1 MNRDKGRLNYGVAL
15 DNSQL
20 KTGAAESKRI
30 LSGIGNKAVEEGNR
44 IDDTFKKIG
53 AAAATMFAAAQMKD
67 FVVQVANVRGEFQK
81 LEIAFKTMLGS
92 EEKAVALMNQ
102 LVKTAATT
110 PFGMNDIA
118 NSAKQLLAYG
128 LEADKVNETLIRLG
142 DIAAGLSIPINDLA
156 YLYGT
161 TMVQGRLY
169 TQDLNQ
175 FLGRG
180 IPLMAELA
188 AQFGVAES
196 EVKKLVEEGKVGFP
210 QVQQAIFNLTNE
222 GSKFGGLMAA
232 QSQTISG
239 QISNIE
245 DQIEQMFN
253 EIGKSSEG
261 VISDALSLTSSLIE
275 HWETIGKV
283 LLTVIAT
290 YGTYKAA
297 VLLVAAAHK
306 LMAIWQTAQAFLA
319 LVPAVRSAKDAMLL
333 FNMVCKANPLGL
345 VLSVLGAA
353 VTAFTLFA
361 DTQNDT
367 EKAIDAVNERI
378 KAQEEELER
387 LKETEDAVLEAQK
400 SAAESTAEEIS
411 KLEILINTIHDET
424 ASLNDRRKAISQVQA
439 IIPKYHAELDEEG
452 RLHREN
458 KKAVDDHIES
468 LNKLAVAKAL
478 QAKREEIVAQKMS
491 AELER
496 RQAVVNRDQ
505 AQANR
510 DQAQADRDK
519 AEERFNARPGQAANQ
534 TNTGRFLLGGREM
547 KMVNASVDSY
557 DRNQSGLTA
566 AEETLRLRTAELQA
580 ATNEVT
586 KFNTIIANSDE
597 QLANLDKMLKD
608 YQAFL
613 PSSSGGGGGGG
624 KNNNAQ
630 ALADAAAERAAN
642 IREYSEKVKAEV
654 IQAEFDIRQA
664 EIDAMD
670 EGYEKSIAQVDLNYA
685 RLTAENVDRANR
697 MIEELKD
704 KKVLEWLNANPEATK
719 EQQINYRASLNLTTA
734 DLSKKQRDMLAAYGR
749 VNDQIRIEGNKAAL
763 NEMLKDVMTYE
774 QQRQNIER
782 DFAER
787 RNSLYEKDAE
797 GNVTSTLR
805 TGVTQG
811 NVDELNRQEQE
822 ALNAVDVQF
831 AQREET
837 YQAWCN
843 HIATLSLEQLQQLLS
858 KAEEE
863 LRDLEKKGGSGTQLA
878 QARAKVQTA
887 QKAVAKEKAKTDVAP
902 DKRSIKEWQDLY
914 KTLNECT
921 RSFEEIGEAV
931 GGTVGEVISAAG
943 QIATSTLSMINGI
956 VQLVQMSST
965 AMTATAATASKAIQT
980 VEKAS
985 VILAVISAAL
995 QVATAIANLF
1005 NDDESKQEEIERL
1018 QRRIDQL
1025 QWELDNADI
1034 LRLQEN
1040 SQKSIDRVRQT
1051 LSATYLELLR
1061 AKAATNDWN
1070 AVWSLMYS
1078 NVRTNSEL
1086 LEKTA
1091 DKLATAYGNIAYTA
1105 DKLATAYGNIAY
1117 TADKALG
1124 GNKYAN
1130 AREQLENISKQQLL
1144 LNEQIKQEEDKKDT
1158 DHGAIEDRERQ
1169 IEELGQQ
1176 AVQIINEMV
1185 EDIIGGT
1192 SADIASELGDAFF
1205 EAFQAGEDY
1214 AEAWGEK
1221 VNEIVADVM
1230 KRMLISKFLE
1240 EPLGEIFDK
1249 YKAKWFK
1256 DGEFQGLDAIIN
1268 SMGGFASDLN
1278 AVGEEFATIWENLPD
1293 SVKNM
1298 FTVTDEASR
1307 EASQK
1312 GIATASQESVDEL
1325 NGRATAIQGH
1335 TFSIAENTKLLL
1347 ASVNLILRSV
1357 LNIEQHTDKI
1367 SEGFSDVRQNIK
1379 EVKDAVNDIQLKGV
1393 KLK

>member
-110 PFGMNDIA
+110 PFGMSDIA

-128 LEADKVNETLIRLG
+128 LEADKVNDTLIRLG

-387 LKETEDAVLEAQK
+387 LKEKEDAVLEAQK

-478 QAKREEIVAQKMS
+478 QTKREEIVAQKMS

-496 RQAVVNRDQ
+496 RQAVVKRDQ

-510 DQAQADRDK
+510 DQAQANRDR

-557 DRNQSGLTA
+557 DRKQSGLEA

-608 YQAFL
+608 YKAFF
-613 PSSSGGGGGGG
+613 PSPSGGGGG
-624 KNNNAQ
+624 NDDDDDDDDDNNAQ

-670 EGYEKSIAQVDLNYA
+670 EGYEKFIAQVDLNYA

-734 DLSKKQRDMLAAYGR
+734 DLSKEQRDMLAAYGR

-774 QQRQNIER
+774 QQRQNIEKN
-782 DFAER
+782 FAER

-965 AMTATAATASKAIQT
+965 AMTATATTASKAIQT

-1070 AVWSLMYS
+1070 AVWSLMFS

-1086 LEKTA
+1086 LEK
-1091 DKLATAYGNIAYTA
+1091 TA

-1158 DHGAIEDRERQ
+1158 DHGAIEDMERK

-1256 DGEFQGLDAIIN
+1256 NGEFQGLDAVIN

>member
-468 LNKLAVAKAL
+468 LNKLAIAKAL

-505 AQANR
+505 AQENR
-510 DQAQADRDK
+510 DQAQANRDK
-519 AEERFNARPGQAANQ
+519 AKERFNARPGQAANQ

-613 PSSSGGGGGGG
+613 PSSSGGGGGGGGG

-734 DLSKKQRDMLAAYGR
+734 DLSKEQRDMLAAYGR

-1105 DKLATAYGNIAY
+1105 DK
-1117 TADKALG
+1117 ALG

-1158 DHGAIEDRERQ
+1158 DHGAIEDMERQ

-1256 DGEFQGLDAIIN
+1256 DGEFQGLDAVIN

>member
-333 FNMVCKANPLGL
+333 FNMACKANPLGL

-519 AEERFNARPGQAANQ
+519 AKERFNARPGQAANQ

-613 PSSSGGGGGGG
+613 PSSSGGGGGGGG

-734 DLSKKQRDMLAAYGR
+734 DLSKEQRDMLAAYGR

-1105 DKLATAYGNIAY
+1105 DK
-1117 TADKALG
+1117 ALG

-1158 DHGAIEDRERQ
+1158 DHGAIEDMERQ

-1256 DGEFQGLDAIIN
+1256 DGEFQGLDAVIN

>member
-468 LNKLAVAKAL
+468 LNKLAIAKAL

-505 AQANR
+505 AQENR
-510 DQAQADRDK
+510 DQAQANRDK
-519 AEERFNARPGQAANQ
+519 AKERFNARPGQAANQ

-613 PSSSGGGGGGG
+613 PSSSGGGGGGGGG

-734 DLSKKQRDMLAAYGR
+734 DLSKEQRDMLAAYGR

-774 QQRQNIER
+774 QQRQNIEK

-965 AMTATAATASKAIQT
+965 AMTATATTASKAIQT

-1061 AKAATNDWN
+1061 TKAATNDWN
-1070 AVWSLMYS
+1070 AVWSLMFS

-1086 LEKTA
+1086 LEK
-1091 DKLATAYGNIAYTA
+1091 TA

-1158 DHGAIEDRERQ
+1158 DHGAIEDMERQ

>member
-92 EEKAVALMNQ
+92 EEKAVALMDQ

-110 PFGMNDIA
+110 PFGMSDIA

-478 QAKREEIVAQKMS
+478 QTKREEIVAQKMS

-547 KMVNASVDSY
+547 KMVNALVDSY

-586 KFNTIIANSDE
+586 RFNTIIANSDE
-597 QLANLDKMLKD
+597 QLANLDQMLKD

-613 PSSSGGGGGGG
+613 PSPSGGGGGGG
-624 KNNNAQ
+624 GNDDDNNAQ

-734 DLSKKQRDMLAAYGR
+734 DLSKEQRDMLAAYGR

-774 QQRQNIER
+774 QQRQNIEK

-787 RNSLYEKDAE
+787 RNSFYEKDAE

-863 LRDLEKKGGSGTQLA
+863 LRELERSGGSGTQLA

-887 QKAVAKEKAKTDVAP
+887 QKAVAREKAKTDVAP

-943 QIATSTLSMINGI
+943 QIATSTLSIINGI

-1105 DKLATAYGNIAY
+1105 DK
-1117 TADKALG
+1117 ALG

-1158 DHGAIEDRERQ
+1158 DHGAIEDMERK

-1256 DGEFQGLDAIIN
+1256 NGEFQGLDAVIN

-1278 AVGEEFATIWENLPD
+1278 AVGEEFAAIWENLPD

>member
-519 AEERFNARPGQAANQ
+519 AKERFNARPGQAANQ
-534 TNTGRFLLGGREM
+534 TKAGRFLLGGREM
-547 KMVNASVDSY
+547 KMVNASADRY

-613 PSSSGGGGGGG
+613 PSSSGGGGGGGGG

-734 DLSKKQRDMLAAYGR
+734 DLSKEQRDMLAAYGR

-774 QQRQNIER
+774 QQRQNIEK

-1051 LSATYLELLR
+1051 LSATYLELLL

-1086 LEKTA
+1086 LEK
-1091 DKLATAYGNIAYTA
+1091 TA

-1158 DHGAIEDRERQ
+1158 DHGAIEDMERK

-1256 DGEFQGLDAIIN
+1256 DGEFQGLDAVIN

>member
-92 EEKAVALMNQ
+92 EEKAVALMDQ

-110 PFGMNDIA
+110 PFGMSDIA

-128 LEADKVNETLIRLG
+128 LEADKVNDTLIRLG

-387 LKETEDAVLEAQK
+387 LKEKEDAVLEAQK

-458 KKAVDDHIES
+458 KQAVDDHIES

-478 QAKREEIVAQKMS
+478 QTKREEIVAQKMS

-496 RQAVVNRDQ
+496 RQAVVKRDQ

-510 DQAQADRDK
+510 DQAQANRDRAK
-519 AEERFNARPGQAANQ
+519 ERFNNRPGQAANK
-534 TNTGRFLLGGREM
+534 TKAARFILSGREM

-557 DRNQSGLTA
+557 DRKQSGLKA

-580 ATNEVT
+580 AKNEVT

-608 YQAFL
+608 YKAFF
-613 PSSSGGGGGGG
+613 PSPSGGG
-624 KNNNAQ
+624 NDDDDDDDDDNNAQ

-642 IREYSEKVKAEV
+642 IKEYSEKVKAEV

-734 DLSKKQRDMLAAYGR
+734 DLSKEQRDMLAAYGR

-774 QQRQNIER
+774 QQRQNIEK

-965 AMTATAATASKAIQT
+965 AMTATATTASKAIQT

-1070 AVWSLMYS
+1070 AVWSLMFS
-1078 NVRTNSEL
+1078 NVRTNSKL
-1086 LEKTA
+1086 LEK
-1091 DKLATAYGNIAYTA
+1091 TA

-1158 DHGAIEDRERQ
+1158 DHGAIEDMERK

-1256 DGEFQGLDAIIN
+1256 NGEFQGLDAVIN

>member
-1105 DKLATAYGNIAY
+1105 DK
-1117 TADKALG
+1117 ALG

-1158 DHGAIEDRERQ
+1158 DHGAIEDMERQ

>member
-92 EEKAVALMNQ
+92 EEKAVALMDQ

-128 LEADKVNETLIRLG
+128 LEADKVNDTLIRLG

-387 LKETEDAVLEAQK
+387 LKEAEDAVLEAQK

-519 AEERFNARPGQAANQ
+519 AKERFNARPGQAANQ

-547 KMVNASVDSY
+547 KMVNASADSY

-597 QLANLDKMLKD
+597 QLANLDQMLKD

-613 PSSSGGGGGGG
+613 PSSSGGGGGGGGG

-734 DLSKKQRDMLAAYGR
+734 DLSKEQRDMLAAYGR

-965 AMTATAATASKAIQT
+965 AMTATAATASNAIQT

-1070 AVWSLMYS
+1070 AVWSLMFS

-1086 LEKTA
+1086 LEK
-1091 DKLATAYGNIAYTA
+1091 TA

-1158 DHGAIEDRERQ
+1158 DHGAIEDMERQ

-1256 DGEFQGLDAIIN
+1256 DGEFQGLDAVIN

-1278 AVGEEFATIWENLPD
+1278 DVGEEFATIWENLPD